1 MDTATAAASDPR
13 IERTRQVV
21 LDAVLALVAESGYGA
36 VTIEAVAARSGVA
49 KSTIY
54 RHWPGRAEL
63 VNDAFRTLQPPV
75 YECQGGDV
83 RSRVVQLLE
92 DLAERTAES
101 TWSAC
106 LPSLVDAA
114 ARDPEARE
122 ALHSRL
128 AGRRT
133 LVDLLTEGVASRR
146 AATRPRRRADGRG
159 ARRTDPPAPA
169 VRHHAAGERP
179 GAPHRRADPSGHVAA
194 TSRRLLGRARDE
206 PRGRRLPGV
215 GGRTQAQHARGGAAL
230 DPRRDSRRRGGP
242 RLRGAGVPAARKD
255 GRRLRRVHRPSELPA
270 AQRELCSPRSATL
283 SPATS
288 ARRGRCGSPSTPRCR
303 RASSPR
309 SCTPG
314 STSSASARSSR
325 PRRAASP
332 PTAAG

>member
-1 MDTATAAASDPR
+1 MDTTTAAASDPR

-92 DLAERTAES
+92 ELAERTAES

-133 LVDLLTEGVASRR
+133 LVDLLTEGVASGELSPDLDAELMAEALAGPILLRR
-146 AATRPRRRADGRG
+146 LFATTPLASDQVRRIVEQILPARSADSVPTPRRQG
-159 ARRTDPPAPA
+159 A
-169 VRHHAAGERP
+169 
-179 GAPHRRADPSGHVAA
+179 
-194 TSRRLLGRARDE
+194 
-206 PRGRRLPGV
+206 
-215 GGRTQAQHARGGAAL
+215 
-230 DPRRDSRRRGGP
+230 
-242 RLRGAGVPAARKD
+242 
-255 GRRLRRVHRPSELPA
+255 
-270 AQRELCSPRSATL
+270 
-283 SPATS
+283 
-288 ARRGRCGSPSTPRCR
+288 
-303 RASSPR
+303 
-309 SCTPG
+309 
-314 STSSASARSSR
+314 
-325 PRRAASP
+325 
-332 PTAAG
+332 